1 MISTATRDLV
11 IQNLGHILGRRP
23 SPHELDMVVERVALR
38 INQLCRLEQIV
49 REEATRFVVESCS
62 TQ

>member
-1 MISTATRDLV
+1 MISTATRELV
-11 IQNLGHILGRRP
+11 IQHLSHILGRRP
-23 SPHELDMVVERVALR
+23 SQHELDMVVERVALR

-49 REEATRFVVESCS
+49 HEEATRFVVKSCS